1 MQQEINTTGTKCY
14 VEKTVDVMGGKW
26 KPMILHALL
35 INGPRRFGEL
45 NRLVPEA
52 TQRILT
58 LQLRELEED
67 GVIHREVYKQV
78 PPKVEYS
85 LTPFGLTLEPILVL
99 MRQWGERYADSV
111 ETSRNHSHNERERQH
126 GMQRL

>member
-14 VEKTVDVMGGKW
+14 VETTIDVMGGKW

-35 INGPRRFGEL
+35 IHGPLRFGEL
-45 NRLVPEA
+45 NRWVPQV

-58 LQLRELEED
+58 LQLRELEAD

-85 LTPFGLTLEPILVL
+85 LTPFGRTLEPILVL
-99 MRQWGERYADSV
+99 MRQWGEHYEERV
-111 ETSRNHSHNERERQH
+111 EMIRKHSHSTMERNH
-126 GMQRL
+126 GMQRS